1 MAGGRAMTAIDLGKF
16 PLYAH
21 IAFMRIKMSWG
32 AIGVL
37 ILAGLVILM
46 AAIAN
51 APDKKSQA
59 NALAVAQKNLHQ
71 EDIHDAPVSED
82 EQGANKFY
90 AVLGDRVEAEQ
101 YLKTMFDVAAQ
112 TGISLDQGEYQWG
125 ADKDSRTYR
134 YQVLLPVKGSYSLIR
149 QFSESTL
156 RVLPF
161 ASLDELTF
169 KRDSAGE
176 DTLGANLRFT
186 FYLGDKVEAVHP
198 MGFVQ

>member
-1 MAGGRAMTAIDLGKF
+1 MAGGRAMKTIDIGKF

-21 IAFMRIKMSWG
+21 IALMRIKLSL
-32 AIGVL
+32 AVTASSIL
-37 ILAGLVILM
+37 IGLVILM
-46 AAIAN
+46 LAVAN
-51 APDKKSQA
+51 VPDKKSQA
-59 NALAVAQKNLHQ
+59 NALAVAQKALHQ
-71 EDIHDAPVSED
+71 EDSHEVLVSED
-82 EQGANKFY
+82 ERGANKFY
-90 AVLGDRVEAEQ
+90 AVLGDRAEAEQ

-125 ADKDSRTYR
+125 VDKDSRTYR

-149 QFSESTL
+149 RFSESTL
-156 RVLPF
+156 RALPF

-186 FYLGDKVEAVHP
+186 FYLGDKVESVHP
-198 MGFVQ
+198 MGLL